1 MSDAARQLHRSLG
14 FVEPGTHLQ
23 GARGAWAV
31 SARVRRTAGSGRRRP
46 CRGRRERPQEGLRG
60 RPSPPQLLV
69 GTHCPGGGS
78 KAGTTVAVMSVAR
91 QTPDGLQRST
101 PCWRITLFSHSHFSR
116 RQDPRAGWRPRP
128 QREQWPHFLSYSR
141 DHVE

>member
-60 RPSPPQLLV
+60 RPSPPSCWSAH
-69 GTHCPGGGS
+69 TAPE
-78 KAGTTVAVMSVAR
+78 AVAKRDHRSRHVSG

-128 QREQWPHFLSYSR
+128 QREPWPHFLSYSR